1 MYYLGKIFNRKY
13 SLIYLF
19 FALYILVNLMYLTR
33 FPFVHSDE
41 SWLSGLAR
49 NMAEKG
55 SFSVTE
61 AFFDLYVRNPHA
73 IKIVFHS
80 MQIVFMKIFGYQ
92 LFSFR
97 LLSFIFGMLVLLYQ
111 NKLSKVIFGSKA
123 IALLT
128 VVLLSLDV
136 QFIYASHFARQEIVM
151 LFVLVFGLNF
161 YFKHIEY
168 HEVKHDLMLGAL
180 IGLSIGLHPNS
191 FIISLVFGSIYL
203 YYIFITKRLKFSSLI
218 RFILTVAIFAAA
230 FVLLSLYFD
239 PNFFSNYAKYGEQFN
254 VAEPITSKFM
264 EVKYFYLKL
273 FYGVSGT
280 YYTPDIRLQFFLFP
294 LVFTASLFKLAKRKG
309 TKESEMIA
317 AVIIAIIVIN
327 LGIIIIGRYNQ
338 TSIVFIFPLFYILAG
353 YTLVGLKG
361 YFKWVTAALI
371 AVVMCI
377 NTVYNVLPY
386 AGHSYDNYLHEIAK
400 AVNTDETVLANLN
413 SEYYF
418 KNGKLFD
425 YRNLAL
431 LRDNNMTFKEYIR
444 RNKIQYII
452 YPEEMDLIYRLQP
465 KWNGLYGELQYYD
478 EMQAFFTDNCSL
490 VHEFT
495 DRVYGIRIV
504 RYINLNDWNIKIFK
518 VLQYE

>member
-1 MYYLGKIFNRKY
+1 MYYLRKIYNRKY

-19 FALYILVNLMYLTR
+19 FALYILINLMYLTR

-61 AFFDLYVRNPHA
+61 TFFDLYIRNPHA

-97 LLSFIFGMLVLLYQ
+97 LLSFIFGILVLFYQ
-111 NKLSKVIFGSKA
+111 HKLSKVIFGSKA

-128 VVLLSLDV
+128 AVLLSLDV
-136 QFIYASHFARQEIVM
+136 QFIYASHFARQEVIM
-151 LFVLVFGLNF
+151 LFVLVFSLNF
-161 YFKHIEY
+161 YLKHIED
-168 HEVKHDLMLGAL
+168 HGVKHDIMLGAI
-180 IGLSIGLHPNS
+180 IGLSIGVHPNS

-203 YYIFITKRLKFSSLI
+203 YYIFIAKRLKFSSLTL
-218 RFILTVAIFAAA
+218 FILTVAIFAAI
-230 FVLLSLYFD
+230 FIILSLHFD
-239 PNFFSNYAKYGEQFN
+239 PNFFSNYAKYGEQFDI
-254 VAEPITSKFM
+254 AAPITSRFM
-264 EVKYFYLKL
+264 EVKDFYLKL

-294 LVFTASLFKLAKRKG
+294 LVAAASLFKLVKDKR
-309 TKESEMIA
+309 TQESEMIS
-317 AVIIAIIVIN
+317 AVIIAIIAVN

-338 TSIVFIFPLFYILAG
+338 TSIVFIFPLFYILTG
-353 YTLVGLKG
+353 YTFVGLKG
-361 YFKWVTAALI
+361 YFKWVSAALI
-371 AVVMCI
+371 AVVICMS
-377 NTVYNVLPY
+377 TVYSVLPY
-386 AGHSYDNYLHEIAK
+386 AGNSYDNYLNEIST
-400 AVNTDETVLANLN
+400 AVKKDETVLANLN
-413 SEYYF
+413 TEYYF
-418 KNGKLFD
+418 NNGRLFD
-425 YRNLAL
+425 YRNLAF
-431 LRDNNMTFKEYIR
+431 LRDNNITFNDYIR

-452 YPEEMDLIYRLQP
+452 YPEEMDLIYNLKP
-465 KWNGLYGELQYYD
+465 KWDGLYGELQYYD
-478 EMQAFFTDNCSL
+478 EMQAFFKDNCSL

-504 RYINLNDWNIKIFK
+504 RYMNLKDWNIKIYK
-518 VLQYE
+518 VLRYE